1 MAEREIIIINRLGLH
16 ARAASQFVNLAKT
29 FASSVEL
36 VNGETRVDGKRIM
49 SVMLLGAGQNTRL
62 TLCTDGDDA
71 DQAMA
76 ALCELIDDRFGEGE

>member
-1 MAEREIIIINRLGLH
+1 MAEREIILINRLGLP
-16 ARAASQFVNLAKT
+16 ARAASRFVNLAKT

-36 VNGETRVDGKRIM
+36 VNEETRVDGKRIM